1 MVTDTRDPPDSTTRQ
16 APDHS
21 SLVNQNKGL
30 WKYVFCI
37 LRGKKL
43 TICKK
48 FRNWLSLRIGDM
60 RRVVVGFATDV
71 VDMDMAMH
79 DGVSIIRNQWRQEER
94 IPAGSQGCQYWQSAV
109 LVVTP
114 APIIITSTAILSSA
128 QLGLDTKLLADTAPW
143 LSDCSLALL
152 ASCFLWQHHSLLSI
166 FTHGCHKTVWP
177 VWLLR
182 WWQDAG
188 WLWWQEQLIRP
199 SSSPHIQVRLGAVQR
214 VGADPV
220 LDSGHWCDYS
230 DMFPHRRRGQ
240 RGTAATSQEVA
251 YYIAR

>member
-1 MVTDTRDPPDSTTRQ
+1 METDTRDPPDSTTRQ

-48 FRNWLSLRIGDM
+48 FRNWLSLRIGYM
-60 RRVVVGFATDV
+60 RRVVVEFATDV
-71 VDMDMAMH
+71 VDMDMAMESPSSGTSG
-79 DGVSIIRNQWRQEER
+79 DRRRESWQRW
-94 IPAGSQGCQYWQSAV
+94 QYWQSAV

-143 LSDCSLALL
+143 LSDCSLAVL
-152 ASCFLWQHHSLLSI
+152 ASCFLWQHQSLLSI
-166 FTHGCHKTVWP
+166 FTC
-177 VWLLR
+177 
-182 WWQDAG
+182 
-188 WLWWQEQLIRP
+188 
-199 SSSPHIQVRLGAVQR
+199 
-214 VGADPV
+214 
-220 LDSGHWCDYS
+220 
-230 DMFPHRRRGQ
+230 
-240 RGTAATSQEVA
+240 
-251 YYIAR
+251 